1 MNIYLKSFAICFML
15 IVQSLVVIGQKNEAI
30 VPPLVPIDENT
41 KLITYQYTITMK
53 GTPEELYKRAYD
65 WANTYYKNPTQ
76 AIKKADAQ
84 NKVIECVSSIKITTP
99 SKDGKSF
106 VMAGL
111 VYYNLKIEMRSD
123 RYRYTITN
131 FNLRGASNL
140 PIEIWL
146 DQSRKDWIPTHYEHL
161 RQVDEAV
168 KILMEEL
175 EAAMEP
181 KAVIK
186 DEW

>member
-1 MNIYLKSFAICFML
+1 MNIYLKSFAICYFL

-53 GTPEELYKRAYD
+53 GTPEALYKRAYD